1 MEYFENTIF
10 HADAL
15 NLLERINTN
24 DIKLIYLDPPW
35 NTENEF
41 NKSEYYEFIY
51 KVLQQ
56 SKRILHENGF
66 LFIYST
72 PSRNIIFHNLLKLT
86 FGNQNFLTEF
96 IIPRRSLAALS
107 GFKERHDSL
116 IVYSKNADSRLRNKI
131 IARKDTD
138 LMRLFPYNDENGR
151 FSTQTLFSKNGI
163 NNEIW
168 EGITPPLN
176 NFWRYTNDK
185 LNELKNNGLILFKEN
200 SKPVLKRY
208 FSETDKYEAIGT
220 IWNDLPPNIVGK
232 IDDYFGSQSL
242 EFLQRII
249 LISTDENQIVLDP
262 FCGSGTFILEAKKL
276 NRQFIGCD
284 NNEQAIEV
292 SKKRFISEGKPFK
305 LIISNALLQE
315 NIIWKDYLALS
326 IELLQN
332 KK

>member
-96 IIPRRSLAALS
+96 VWPQ
-107 GFKERHDSL
+107 
-116 IVYSKNADSRLRNKI
+116 SK
-131 IARKDTD
+131 
-138 LMRLFPYNDENGR
+138 F
-151 FSTQTLFSKNGI
+151 
-163 NNEIW
+163 
-168 EGITPPLN
+168 TPPQLAPIA
-176 NFWRYTNDK
+176 FV
-185 LNELKNNGLILFKEN
+185 
-200 SKPVLKRY
+200 P
-208 FSETDKYEAIGT
+208 
-220 IWNDLPPNIVGK
+220 
-232 IDDYFGSQSL
+232 
-242 EFLQRII
+242 RI
-249 LISTDENQIVLDP
+249 
-262 FCGSGTFILEAKKL
+262 
-276 NRQFIGCD
+276 
-284 NNEQAIEV
+284 
-292 SKKRFISEGKPFK
+292 
-305 LIISNALLQE
+305 
-315 NIIWKDYLALS
+315 Y
-326 IELLQN
+326 
-332 KK
+332 